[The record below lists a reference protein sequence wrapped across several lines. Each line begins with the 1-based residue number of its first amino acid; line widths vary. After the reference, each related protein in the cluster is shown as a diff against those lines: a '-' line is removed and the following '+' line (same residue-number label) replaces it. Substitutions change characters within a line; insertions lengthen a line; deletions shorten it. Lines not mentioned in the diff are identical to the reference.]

1 MSGNAAQLLNAETTD
16 SVADL
21 RAMLANT
28 EKLVETLRSEL
39 DLSERALKESEEE
52 LSKAQNE
59 IGSLEAKTNR
69 LEDEIDE
76 LEGKIEELEAHPIG
90 ESEVEELACIRALL
104 KKGEV
109 DRARDG
115 LERLLDGI
123 DPCWRTRAATVVAG
137 QGAML

>member
-39 DLSERALKESEEE
+39 DLTERALKESEED

-59 IGSLEAKTNR
+59 IGQLEAKADR
-69 LEDEIDE
+69 LETKVGE
-76 LEGKIEELEAHPIG
+76 LKDQIEELEAHPVG
-90 ESEVEELACIRALL
+90 DAEVESLACVRALL
-104 KKGEV
+104 KRGEI

-115 LERLLDGI
+115 LERLLDGL
-123 DPCWRTRAATVVAG
+123 DTCWRTRAATVVG

>member
-1 MSGNAAQLLNAETTD
+1 MSGKAAQLLTADTTD

-21 RAMLANT
+21 RAMLANA
-28 EKLVETLRSEL
+28 ERLVETLRSEL

-59 IGSLEAKTNR
+59 IGALQASAER

-90 ESEVEELACIRALL
+90 EAEIENLACVRALL
-104 KKGEV
+104 KRGEI

-123 DPCWRTRAATVVAG
+123 DNCWRTRVATIVG
-137 QGAML
+137 QGVML

>member
-21 RAMLANT
+21 RAMLANA
-28 EKLVETLRSEL
+28 ERLVETLRSEL

-59 IGSLEAKTNR
+59 IGALEAKANR
-69 LEDEIDE
+69 LEDEVDE
-76 LEGKIEELEAHPIG
+76 LKDQIEELEAHPVG
-90 ESEVEELACIRALL
+90 EGEIEDLACIRALL
-104 KKGEV
+104 KRGEA

-123 DPCWRTRAATVVAG
+123 DPCWRNRAATVVG
-137 QGAML
+137 QGALL